1 MKGDN
6 FMNARFRV
14 KCPQCGQVQDINGPV
29 PCKCGAQLAP
39 QQGELRLYRMGNFM
53 GAAAG
58 FGVYID
64 EQPFGHIG
72 NRETVA
78 YSLPFGTHR
87 IHVAQGMSRKCN
99 DIMVTLSPANP
110 FGYLK
115 VRIKPGFWTNS
126 FVLEPSTPEEMPPI

>member
-1 MKGDN
+1 
-6 FMNARFRV
+6 MNGRFRI

-29 PCKCGAQLAP
+29 PCKCGAQLVP
-39 QQGELRLYRMGNFM
+39 QQGEIRMYRMGNFW

-87 IHVAQGMSRKCN
+87 VHVAQGMSRRCS
-99 DIMVTLSPANP
+99 DIMVTLSPETPYA
-110 FGYLK
+110 FLK

-126 FVLEPSTPEEMPPI
+126 FVLEPSSPEEMPPI